1 MITSI
6 GLLSFTDKGIQ
17 GIKDTTKR
25 AAAAKEAGKKLGVNM
40 RDIFW
45 TTGDYDIVCVLE
57 AEDEHALAAFNLSIA
72 MQGNVRSHTLRAYT
86 ASEMDKVLAK
96 LPHA

>member
-17 GIKDTTKR
+17 GIKETTKR